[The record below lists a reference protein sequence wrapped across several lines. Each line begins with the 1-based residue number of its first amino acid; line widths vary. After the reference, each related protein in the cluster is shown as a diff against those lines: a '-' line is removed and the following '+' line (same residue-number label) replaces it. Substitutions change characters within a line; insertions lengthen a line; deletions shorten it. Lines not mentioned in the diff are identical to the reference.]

1 MQWELLFVAGLLFG
15 LIPAIQQ
22 SRQRDT
28 DVLREKH
35 VSHRVRGTLVVA
47 EIAMA
52 VMLLV
57 GGALLIHSFLRL
69 SSVER
74 GYNPTN
80 VLTFQAAPQSRVT
93 RGQSGVCR
101 SPRLATGFLA
111 WRDGSWILQQP
122 AVDSAGLRA

>member
-1 MQWELLFVAGLLFG
+1 MRSFAGLLFG

-22 SRQRDT
+22 SRQRET
-28 DVLREKH
+28 DLLREKH

-69 SSVER
+69 SSVET

-80 VLTFQAAPQSRVT
+80 VLTFQAAPQ
-93 RGQSGVCR
+93 
-101 SPRLATGFLA
+101 A
-111 WRDGSWILQQP
+111 
-122 AVDSAGLRA
+122 LRADNLAFADRLFRDWLPCQV